1 MWIVRLALRRPYTFV
16 VAAMLVVIL
25 GIVTIIRMPTDIFP
39 EIDIPVVSVIFNYP
53 GMSASDMEKRVVSNF
68 ERFLVTVVND
78 IDHVESQ
85 SLNGVAVVK
94 VYFQPGAKIEAA
106 TAQLTAVSQTAIR
119 IMPPGMQPPLIIRYS
134 ATNVPILQLSLSSD
148 RLPEQQLFDLGI
160 NALRPQLITIP
171 GIQVPYPYGGK
182 QRQVMIDLDPEK
194 LDAFGISPTEVSDAV
209 SAQNLI
215 LPAGTAKIG
224 VQEYPVRL
232 NSSTDTVAQLNDI
245 PIKTLNGTPI
255 YIRDVAH
262 VRDGY
267 SVQTNMVHANGKRGV
282 LIPILKAQGAS
293 TLDVVNDVKAAL
305 PRIQATLPPDLKVD
319 LLFDQ
324 SLFVRASIEGVVKEA
339 AIAAG
344 LTGLM
349 ILMFL
354 GSWRSTVI
362 VMVSI
367 PLSIL
372 ISIII
377 LAFLGQT
384 LNVMTLGGMALV
396 VGILVDD
403 ATVEIENI
411 HRNLHMRKRLV
422 QAILDGAQQI
432 AIPAFVSTTCIC
444 IVFVPVVFIT
454 GPARFLFTP
463 LAMAVVFAMM
473 ASYLISRTLVPT
485 MVHYLLAAEVERYGG
500 VIDMNDPHARAAMAP
515 KPTRTRMQRV
525 LASWWV
531 RAGLL
536 LLVLAVTSALFVFF
550 GPSGSRNVWRSV
562 HEQTILLLRSIE
574 KNPYP
579 YMLWAGVIISGI
591 LLLFLIDRL
600 SLLERW
606 HRVFDSGFRV
616 VQRFYGGILLWALSH
631 KTVILGLFALLLASA
646 AWLFPMVGTDY
657 FPAVD
662 AGLLRMHIRTP
673 PGTRIEETERYFAQ
687 ISHIIRKEIPEDQI
701 SAMLDNI
708 GIPYSGIN
716 LSLSD
721 GTMTSPADGEFL
733 ISLKDSDTPT
743 HVYADKLR
751 KAISEQVPQ
760 VTVFFKPPDM
770 VTQVLNFGL
779 AAPIDVQIAGPLRND
794 EANYQLAQ
802 KLKLKLA
809 NLPGVTDVRMAQVTR
824 TPDIRFDV
832 DRVMSRQMGLTQRE
846 VANNLLIS
854 LSSSGQTSPNFW
866 LDPRTGVSYNVSA
879 QTPQYRIDSVEDLNN
894 APIPIANKS
903 GTGNNVQLMGNLA
916 SLSRGYTATNITH
929 YTLMPTYDIHMSTA
943 HSDLQSVAVEVQKV
957 IEEAKADLPRGS
969 TIALRGQI
977 ESMHTSFYALAWGLV
992 FAIVLV
998 YLLMVINFQ
1007 SWLDPMIILMA
1018 LPGALA
1024 GIVWILFA
1032 TQTPFSVPA
1041 LMGAIMTMG
1050 VGTANSIL
1058 MITFANDQRLR
1069 GLNSHDAALA
1079 AGMTRLRPVIMTA
1092 CAMLIGML
1100 PMSLGLGEGGE
1111 QNAPLGRAVIGGLLM
1126 ATFSTLVFV
1135 PIIYSMLRTKPIET
1149 HVEPE
1154 LQE

>member
-16 VAAMLVVIL
+16 VAAMLVIIL
-25 GIVTIIRMPTDIFP
+25 GIVTIVRMPTDIFP
-39 EIDIPVVSVIFNYP
+39 EIDIPVVSCVFNYP
-53 GMSASDMEKRVVSNF
+53 GMSASDMEKRVVNNF

-85 SLNGVAVVK
+85 SLNGIAVVK
-94 VYFQPGAKIEAA
+94 VFFQPGAKIEAA
-106 TAQLTAVSQTAIR
+106 TAQLTAVAQTSLR
-119 IMPPGMQPPLIIRYS
+119 QMPPGMQPPLIIRYS

-148 RLPEQQLFDLGI
+148 RLSEQQLFDLGI
-160 NALRPQLITIP
+160 NQLRPQLITIP
-171 GIQVPYPYGGK
+171 GIQVPFPYGGK

-194 LDAFGISPTEVSDAV
+194 LDAFAISPTEVSDAIN
-209 SAQNLI
+209 AQNLI
-215 LPAGTAKIG
+215 LPSGTAKIG

-232 NSSTDTVAQLNDI
+232 NSSTDTVAALNDI
-245 PIKTLNGTPI
+245 PIKTIRGTPV

-262 VRDGY
+262 VRDGF

-293 TLDVVNDVKAAL
+293 TLDVVTDVKAAL
-305 PRIQATLPPDLKVD
+305 PRIQATLPPDLKID

-344 LTGLM
+344 LTGIM

-377 LAFLGQT
+377 LAALGQT

-411 HRNLHMRKRLV
+411 HRNLHMRKRLI
-422 QAILDGAQQI
+422 QAILDGASQI
-432 AIPAFVSTTCIC
+432 AVPAFVSMLCIC

-454 GPARFLFTP
+454 GPARYLFTP

-473 ASYLISRTLVPT
+473 ASYLLSRTLVPT

-500 VIDMNDPHARAAMAP
+500 VLDPNDPHSSSNT
-515 KPTRTRMQRV
+515 PTQRPSLFSSMWLRLSALV
-525 LASWWV
+525 LAGAIGAAFYIYYG
-531 RAGLL
+531 AGGPRTFWHTLHQKSLL
-536 LLVLAVTSALFVFF
+536 LL
-550 GPSGSRNVWRSV
+550 
-562 HEQTILLLRSIE
+562 HSIE
-574 KNPYP
+574 KDPYTWL
-579 YMLWAGVIISGI
+579 LWAGVVVSGI
-591 LLLFLIDRL
+591 LLLFLFDRL

-606 HRVFDSGFRV
+606 HRIFDAGFRF
-616 VQRFYGGILLWALSH
+616 VQRIYGGILAWCLGH
-631 KTVILGLFALLLASA
+631 KTAVLAVFALILASA
-646 AWLFPMVGTDY
+646 VWLFPMVGADY
-657 FPAVD
+657 FPSVD
-662 AGLLRMHIRTP
+662 AGLIRMHVRTP
-673 PGTRIEETERYFAQ
+673 PGTRIEETERYYAKV
-687 ISHIIRKEIPEDQI
+687 SNIIRRVIPEDQI
-701 SAMLDNI
+701 TAMLDNI

-733 ISLKDSDTPT
+733 ISLKDSDVPT
-743 HVYADKLR
+743 HVYIDKIR
-751 KAISEQVPQ
+751 KTIAAEIPEL
-760 VTVFFKPPDM
+760 TVFAKPPDM

-779 AAPIDVQIAGPLRND
+779 AAPIDVQISGPQRND
-794 EANYQLAQ
+794 EANYQIAQ
-802 KLKLKLA
+802 KLKLQLA
-809 NLPGVTDVRMAQVTR
+809 QLPGVTDIRLAQVTR
-824 TPDIRFDV
+824 TPDIRLNV
-832 DRVMSRQMGLTQRE
+832 DRVMARQMGLTQRE

-854 LSSSGQTSPNFW
+854 LSSSGQAAPNFW
-866 LDPRTGVSYNVSA
+866 LDPRTGVSYGVSA

-894 APIPIANKS
+894 APIPVRDS
-903 GTGNNVQLMGNLA
+903 GTGNTNVQLMGNLA

-929 YTLMPTYDIHMSTA
+929 YTLMPTYDIHMNVA
-943 HSDLQSVAVEVQKV
+943 NSDLQSVATLVQKA
-957 IEEAKADLPRGS
+957 ITDITPDLPRGS

-977 ESMHTSFYALAWGLV
+977 ESMHSSFTALAWGLV

-1007 SWLDPMIILMA
+1007 SWLDPLIILMA

-1024 GIVWILFA
+1024 GIIWILFA

-1050 VGTANSIL
+1050 VGTANAIL
-1058 MITFANDQRLR
+1058 MITFANDQRAL
-1069 GLNSHDAALA
+1069 GLNARDAALA
-1079 AGMTRLRPVIMTA
+1079 AGMTRLRPVVMTA

-1100 PMSLGLGEGGE
+1100 PMALGFGEGGE
-1111 QNAPLGRAVIGGLLM
+1111 QNAPLGRAVIGGLIL

-1135 PIIYSMLRTKPIET
+1135 PIVYSMLRTKPPQT
-1149 HVEPE
+1149 QTEPE
-1154 LQE
+1154 LQ